1 MPFGNPSSKVSVE
14 IQLKYLVPGAISTNI
29 DLMKQDD
36 KCANSQAASGCLTVA
51 PRSSGYDPL
60 IAWMQRNGV
69 PITRQRYLKLAYP
82 KGLPKP
88 AEDEKRLPAS
98 LQDWQQFER

>member
-1 MPFGNPSSKVSVE
+1 MPGT
-14 IQLKYLVPGAISTNI
+14 IWTNI
-29 DLMKQDD
+29 DLMNQDD
-36 KCANSQAASGCLTVA
+36 KCANSQAASGRPTGR
-51 PRSSGYDPL
+51 PRSSGYDLL

-69 PITRQRYLKLAYP
+69 PITRERYLKLAYP

-88 AEDEKRLPAS
+88 WTAEDEKGLPAS

>member
-1 MPFGNPSSKVSVE
+1 M
-14 IQLKYLVPGAISTNI
+14 PGAISTNI
-29 DLMKQDD
+29 DLMKQDG
-36 KCANSQAASGCLTVA
+36 KCANSQAASGRLTVA
-51 PRSSGYDPL
+51 SRSSGYDPL

-88 AEDEKRLPAS
+88 WTAEDEKRLPAS